1 MEPTSRAPGR
11 ESLDISPC
19 QALQSGDLGV
29 KRPWVSVLPQGTCRR
44 ARATLPIFSRGPPI
58 RAESHRCAPLLQGLT
73 PLTTTCIGG
82 PKCGP
87 CYGVAGTWQAMD
99 SSACMSETKD
109 RHFVAP
115 ERVPPMVT
123 AFSLCTRRAGMRLG
137 LAMTPGEQEEQNRGL
152 WPHSVRLV
160 GQHSWKAPCCCSVPQ
175 KYPLEGTSAEFLC
188 LVADLEYLCPESTC
202 RSSNPGC
209 GCLINQTFPPER
221 LFCSHYC

>member
-1 MEPTSRAPGR
+1 MQSSQEMEPTSRAPGR

-29 KRPWVSVLPQGTCRR
+29 KRPWVSVFPQGTCRR
-44 ARATLPIFSRGPPI
+44 ARATFPIFSRGPPI

-115 ERVPPMVT
+115 ESPPYGHGLLVVYQEGWHEAGPCHDT
-123 AFSLCTRRAGMRLG
+123 RGAGGTEPGFVASLC
-137 LAMTPGEQEEQNRGL
+137 
-152 WPHSVRLV
+152 
-160 GQHSWKAPCCCSVPQ
+160 KACGPAQ
-175 KYPLEGTSAEFLC
+175 LEGSL
-188 LVADLEYLCPESTC
+188 L
-202 RSSNPGC
+202 
-209 GCLINQTFPPER
+209 
-221 LFCSHYC
+221 LFCPSKIPVGGYLS